1 MKELIHLR
9 EFGKL
14 APCPWWKGSLLLC
27 KEQGAVTR
35 GARLFNKNIGSC
47 KVEMLSIGA
56 DACPVPVP

>member
-1 MKELIHLR
+1 MKELIHPR

-14 APCPWWKGSLLLC
+14 APCLRWKGSLLLS

-35 GARLFNKNIGSC
+35 GARLFNKNVGSC
-47 KVEMLSIGA
+47 KAETPSIGA